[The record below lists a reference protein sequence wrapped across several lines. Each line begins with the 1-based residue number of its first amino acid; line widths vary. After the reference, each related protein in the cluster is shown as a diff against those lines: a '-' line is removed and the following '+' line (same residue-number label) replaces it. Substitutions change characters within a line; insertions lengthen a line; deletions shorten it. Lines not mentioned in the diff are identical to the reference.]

1 MKYSPEMI
9 DALTIQLR
17 GALSVAS
24 DDVPKSVSEATG
36 NFCEKLETW
45 SENMKAGKPTE

>member
-17 GALSVAS
+17 GALSVS
-24 DDVPKSVSEATG
+24 SEDVPKSVSDAAST
-36 NFCEKLETW
+36 FCEKLENW